1 MTNEQLFKL
10 LKKETYM
17 TDHDIQKHIKDG
29 IVIYEDSED
38 GFADFKND
46 ALAGLNDE
54 EDIPDMWDKLE
65 IVGDYRMDFTS

>member
-1 MTNEQLFKL
+1 MTNEKLFEL
-10 LKKETYM
+10 LKKETNM

-29 IVIYEDSED
+29 IVIYEDNED
-38 GFADFKND
+38 GFVDFKND

-65 IVGDYRMDFTS
+65 IVGDYRMVFAS